1 MTKNKM
7 VQIENRFLPVENI
20 LKHDSKM
27 VLYSDHR
34 NTGLVRYLMG
44 TCVLK

>member
-27 VLYSDHR
+27 VYSDHR